1 MTKRNIRMVIV
12 ALLVSAAVASAQEA
26 RRIRIPAKQPLT
38 HETMWL
44 MKRVGAP
51 SVSPDGRSVVFS
63 VTEPAYDEKEQTAD
77 LWIVPADGSASP
89 RKLTATKAS
98 ESDVAWSPDSRRIA
112 FSSKR
117 EGDEVNQIY
126 VLTVAEAGEAQRVT
140 NVSTGARSPQFR
152 PDGGAILFTSTVYPG
167 AADDEANKKAAKEKK
182 DQKYKVRVYESFPVR
197 NWDRWMDDQ
206 QPHIFVQSLQSGAK
220 AVDVLAGT
228 QLVAMPGFA
237 GRGGGE
243 GGREDIDSIW
253 TPDGKGIVFV
263 ATSKR
268 NESAYA
274 EVPGDLYRIALDGDR
289 RSAEPVALTQG
300 TGDYGRVKFSPDGRT
315 LFATY
320 SPNNKLPFNNS
331 KLVRFDWSVVQAS
344 QSAAA
349 GAAQPVS
356 AALDRSVD
364 TYVVTPDSQ
373 TVYFTAEDAGL
384 VKLYSVRATGG
395 DVQQAVDQDEGV
407 YRGLS
412 IATRAPST
420 VLVANWGSSV
430 HPAEVVRI
438 DPAAKATRGLTDF
451 NVVQS
456 ARIDWLPPQHFWFT
470 NKEGMKIH
478 SMLVMPPAFDDT
490 QKYPLLVLMHGGAAN
505 MWTDS
510 ISLRWNYHLLA
521 SPGYVVLLTD
531 YRGSTGYGDKFAQA
545 IQGDP
550 LKGPA
555 KDINDAA
562 DEAIKRFPFIDGTRQ
577 AAAGASYG
585 GHLANWMEAS
595 TTRYKCLI
603 SHAGLVNLETQWGT
617 SDSIYHRELMAGG
630 PVWEQGQVWKT
641 QNPIRYAKNFKT
653 PILLSVGERDFRVP
667 LNNTLENWSA
677 LQRMRVPSRL
687 LVWPDENHWIL
698 NADNSR
704 YFYKEVADWL
714 AKWL

>member
-1 MTKRNIRMVIV
+1 MTKSSIRMSIV
-12 ALLVSAAVASAQEA
+12 ALVMAAAVANAQEA
-26 RRIRIPAKQPLT
+26 RRVRIPAKKPLT

-51 SVSPDGRSVVFS
+51 SVSPDGRWVVFS
-63 VTEPAYDEKEQTAD
+63 VTEPSYDEKEQSSD
-77 LWIVPADGSASP
+77 LWIVPADGGSEA

-98 ESDVAWSPDSRRIA
+98 ESDVTWSPDSRRIA
-112 FSSKR
+112 FSAKR
-117 EGDEVNQIY
+117 EGDEVAQIY
-126 VLTVAEAGEAQRVT
+126 VLNVAEAGEAQRVT

-152 PDGGAILFTSTVYPG
+152 PDGGAILFTSSVYPG

-182 DQKYKVRVYESFPVR
+182 DQKYKVRVYDSFPVR
-197 NWDRWMDDQ
+197 SWDRWLDDQ
-206 QPHIFVQSLQSGAK
+206 QPHIFVQSLAPDAK
-220 AVDVLAGT
+220 AVDLLAGT

-237 GRGGGE
+237 GRSGGE
-243 GGREDIDSIW
+243 GGREDIESIW
-253 TPDGKGIVFV
+253 TPDGKGVVFI

-274 EVPGDLYRIALDGDR
+274 EVPGDLYRVTLDGER
-289 RSAEPVALTQG
+289 RAAEPVALTNG
-300 TGDYGRVKFSPDGRT
+300 TGDYGRIKFSPDGRT

-320 SPNNKLPFNNS
+320 SPNNKLPFNDA
-331 KLVRFDWSVVQAS
+331 KLVRWDWTADG
-344 QSAAA
+344 AA
-349 GAAQPVS
+349 GASKPVS
-356 AALDRSVD
+356 ASLDRSVD
-364 TYVVTPDSQ
+364 TYVVSADSR
-373 TVYFTAEDAGL
+373 TVWFTAEDAGL
-384 VKLYSVRATGG
+384 VKLYSVAATGG
-395 DVQQAVDQDEGV
+395 EVKQAIAQDAGV

-412 IATRAPST
+412 IATKAASP
-420 VLVANWGSSV
+420 VLIANWSSSIN
-430 HPAEVVRI
+430 PAEVVRV
-438 DPAAKATRGLTDF
+438 DPGERTVRPLTEF
-451 NVVQS
+451 NVAQ
-456 ARIDWLPPQHFWFT
+456 AGRIDWMPPRHFWFT

-478 SMLVMPPAFDDT
+478 SMLVFPPAFDESR
-490 QKYPLLVLMHGGAAN
+490 KYPLLVLMHGGAAN

-521 SPGYVVLLTD
+521 GPGYVVLLTD
-531 YRGSTGYGDKFAQA
+531 YRGSTGYGDQFAQA

-585 GHLANWMEAS
+585 GHLANWMEAT

-603 SHAGLVNLETQWGT
+603 SHAGLVNLEAQWGT
-617 SDSIYHRELMAGG
+617 SDGIYHRELMAGG
-630 PVWEQGQVWKT
+630 PVWEQGSVWKT

-653 PILLSVGERDFRVP
+653 PMLLSVGERDFRVP

-698 NADNSR
+698 NAENSR